1 MRDAGVRGSALRI
14 SARGL
19 LVASLAISCGAQ
31 VPGGA
36 RLPDG
41 AARRDLLVATPS
53 RSQAGAFEIRVWAS
67 SGALNAFVPRQL
79 VVGGAGSVT
88 HIDRNDV
95 AGGDYFAAAD
105 LPPAGLAG
113 SVIYSFVSPFTR
125 TMRMNH
131 EPLRTHYGVSA
142 PERITDFEYDPP
154 NAADPTRSDSFVV
167 VGVDAAT
174 GANWVRR
181 VPLSGAPVTG
191 VVFGGGAQRLS
202 VAIDPVRGDVHV
214 VDDLG
219 LLHSFDARLML
230 TTFNQLTPAVA
241 CRDLVWHAA
250 SSRSER
256 LLAPGHSAT
265 VAGDALFGITPGA
278 APTATVLSLV
288 PAAARSI
295 VIDGSADGYCLVDAS
310 GGATEV
316 WHWENNTGALRRTN
330 LPVAG
335 YQAIAWSSRCT
346 VEMLAASPGTPVR
359 ASLVPPRVG
368 DAGLTFSVTAPAGVT
383 MEPVGILF
391 SSRWSDQGI
400 ALGPRARLIVDPAAP
415 GFVFVPLIGA
425 RPPTVVVAQPI
436 VAAYDGVRI
445 VAQMVWQDVG
455 TKEWLTSWAANFVIG
470 Q

>member
-1 MRDAGVRGSALRI
+1 MRDAGMRGSALRI

-19 LVASLAISCGAQ
+19 LVASLVLSCGAQ
-31 VPGGA
+31 P
-36 RLPDG
+36 PDR
-41 AARRDLLVATPS
+41 ALHRDLLVATPS
-53 RSQAGAFEIRVWAS
+53 TSQPGAFEIRLWAS
-67 SGALNAFVPRQL
+67 SGALGTFVPRQF

-88 HIDRNDV
+88 HLDRNDF

-131 EPLRTHYGVSA
+131 DPLRTHYGVSA

-154 NAADPTRSDSFVV
+154 NAADPIRSDSFVV

-191 VVFGGGAQRLS
+191 LVFGGGAQRLTL
-202 VAIDPVRGDVHV
+202 AIDPAGGDIHV
-214 VDDLG
+214 VDDRG
-219 LLHSFDARLML
+219 LLYSFDARLTL
-230 TTFNQLTPAVA
+230 LTFNQLTPAVA
-241 CRDLVWHAA
+241 CRDLVWQEAPL
-250 SSRSER
+250 RSGR
-256 LLAPGHSAT
+256 LLVSGYSAS
-265 VAGDALFGITPGA
+265 VARDAIFEIAPGA
-278 APTATVLSLV
+278 APTATPMSFA
-288 PAAARSI
+288 PAGVRSI
-295 VIDGSADGYCLVDAS
+295 VIDGAADGYCLLDAS
-310 GGATEV
+310 GGGAEV
-316 WHWENNTGALRRTN
+316 WHWENNAGALHRTN

-346 VEMLAASPGTPVR
+346 VEMIAASPGTPVR

-391 SSRWSDQGI
+391 SSRWTDLGI
-400 ALGPRARLIVDPAAP
+400 ALGPRARLIVDPAAT
-415 GFVFVPLIGA
+415 GFVFVPLLGA
-425 RPPTVVVAQPI
+425 HPPTVVVSQPL